1 MLVSAQP
8 ISTLAKLFTGLRNND
23 GAAEFLPAK
32 ISWRGCDFYR
42 LNQPV
47 ALGDDPVGPEKSGNL
62 KDIPDQVKEACFQ
75 ESNKVAVNPIR
86 TKVQVLGDKIF
97 EDHIYLVIEIPDRG
111 YHRF

>member
-1 MLVSAQP
+1 MS
-8 ISTLAKLFTGLRNND
+8 LRNND
-23 GAAEFLPAK
+23 DAAEFLPAK
-32 ISWRGCDFYR
+32 ISWRACKFYR

-47 ALGDDPVGPEKSGNL
+47 ALGDDPVGPEGSSNPMEIL
-62 KDIPDQVKEACFQ
+62 DEVKEACLQ
-75 ESNKVAVNPIR
+75 EDNRVTVSPMR